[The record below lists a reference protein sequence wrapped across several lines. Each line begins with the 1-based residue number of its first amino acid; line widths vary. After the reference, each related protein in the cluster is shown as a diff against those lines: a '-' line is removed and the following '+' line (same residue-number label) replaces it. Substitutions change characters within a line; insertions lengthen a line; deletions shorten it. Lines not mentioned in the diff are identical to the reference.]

1 MEKNIFE
8 KATREKTRFNF
19 KGSISV
25 EDLWDLSLNN
35 LNTIYG
41 QIQAELERLPKVSL
55 IGSSSEQRDELEFKQ
70 EIIKY
75 VFETKKAESEAAEK
89 AKENSAKKQMILDIL
104 AKKQNES
111 YENMS
116 VEELKVLADS
126 L

>member
-25 EDLWDLSLNN
+25 EDLWDLSPGN
-35 LNTIYG
+35 LDTMYG
-41 QIQAELERLPKVSL
+41 QIQTELERLPKVSL
-55 IGSSSEQRDELEFKQ
+55 IGSSSKQRNELEFKQ

-75 VFETKKAESEAAEK
+75 VFETKKAESEVAEK

-116 VEELKVLADS
+116 VEELKVLAES

>member
-25 EDLWDLSLNN
+25 EDLWDLSLSN
-35 LNTIYG
+35 LDTMYG
-41 QIQAELERLPKVSL
+41 QIQTELERLPKVSL
-55 IGSSSEQRDELEFKQ
+55 IGSSSKQRDELEFKQ

-75 VFETKKAESEAAEK
+75 VFETKKAESEVAEK

-116 VEELKVLADS
+116 VEELKVLAES

>member
-25 EDLWDLSLNN
+25 EDLWDLSLRN
-35 LNTIYG
+35 LDTIYR
-41 QIQAELERLPKVSL
+41 QIQIELKRDPEVSL
-55 IGSSSEQRDELEFKQ
+55 LGYGSRQRDELEFKQ

-75 VFETKKAESEAAEK
+75 IFETKKAESEAAEK

-116 VEELKVLADS
+116 VEELKVLAES

>member
-8 KATREKTRFNF
+8 RATREKTRFNF
-19 KGSISV
+19 KGHISV
-25 EDLWDLSLNN
+25 EDLWDLSLSN
-35 LNTIYG
+35 LDTIYR
-41 QIQAELERLPKVSL
+41 QIQMELERDPKVSL
-55 IGSSSEQRDELEFKQ
+55 LESGSRQRDELEFKQ

-75 VFETKKAESEAAEK
+75 VFETKKAESDAAEK

-116 VEELKVLADS
+116 VEELKVLAES

>member
-25 EDLWDLSLNN
+25 EDLWDLSLSN
-35 LNTIYG
+35 LNTMYG
-41 QIQAELERLPKVSL
+41 QIQTELERLPKVSL

-70 EIIKY
+70 ELIKY
-75 VFETKKAESEAAEK
+75 VFETKRAESEDAKK

-116 VEELKVLADS
+116 VEELKVLAES

>member
-25 EDLWDLSLNN
+25 EDLWDLSLSN
-35 LNTIYG
+35 LDTMYG
-41 QIQAELERLPKVSL
+41 QIQTELERLPKVSL
-55 IGSSSEQRDELEFKQ
+55 IGSSSKQRDELEFKQ

-75 VFETKKAESEAAEK
+75 VFETKKVESEVAEK
-89 AKENSAKKQMILDIL
+89 AKENSSKKQMILDIL

-116 VEELKVLADS
+116 VEELKVLAES

>member
-25 EDLWDLSLNN
+25 EDLWDLSLSN
-35 LNTIYG
+35 LDTIYR
-41 QIQAELERLPKVSL
+41 QIQIELKRDPEVSL
-55 IGSSSEQRDELEFKQ
+55 LGYGSRQRDELEFKQ

-75 VFETKKAESEAAEK
+75 IFETKKAESEAAEK

-116 VEELKVLADS
+116 VEELKVLAES